1 MALYALPHFERGDA
15 ETFLSLVSRRLGKV
29 KRGGIP
35 DKAATVDVYDVLK
48 QNDPFLADQSE
59 SAWPG
64 WESDDIVPP
73 PSLHRSTLGA
83 FV

>member
-35 DKAATVDVYDVLK
+35 DKAAAARAVLRDW
-48 QNDPFLADQSE
+48 NSGE
-59 SAWPG
+59 
-64 WESDDIVPP
+64 
-73 PSLHRSTLGA
+73 PSLR
-83 FV
+83 